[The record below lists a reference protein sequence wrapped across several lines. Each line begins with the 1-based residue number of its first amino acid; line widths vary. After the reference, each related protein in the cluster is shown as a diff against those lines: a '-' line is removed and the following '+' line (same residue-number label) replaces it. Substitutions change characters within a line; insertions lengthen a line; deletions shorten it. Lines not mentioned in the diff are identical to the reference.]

1 MIRASAISVSVAV
14 SLGALPAT
22 ASPTYPEAL
31 AGQLELSCPPACTLC
46 HDTMAGGPA
55 TVNTRFGVEVR
66 ARRRLV
72 SGNTEQLIQ
81 VITQLET
88 DGTDSDGD
96 GQGDVAELRAGTNPN
111 DTGSTPLGCYT
122 PPPAEDEGGCAVRGT
137 TRPAG
142 LPLAAALLIAAMML
156 RRRARV
162 QR

>member
-1 MIRASAISVSVAV
+1 LRIFGCLSSAGEIFFSVGAQSRVVAISNLST
-14 SLGALPAT
+14 G
-22 ASPTYPEAL
+22 YCPEPSSWPSTT
-31 AGQLELSCPPACTLC
+31 ELLS
-46 HDTMAGGPA
+46 
-55 TVNTRFGVEVR
+55 
-66 ARRRLV
+66 
-72 SGNTEQLIQ
+72 Q
-81 VITQLET
+81 VITQLEA

-111 DTGSTPLGCYT
+111 DTGSTPLRCYT
-122 PPPAEDEGGCAVRGT
+122 PPPAEGEGGCAVRTT